1 MNKVD
6 FVEVIMK
13 RVNLNKQ
20 EAGQV
25 FESILSAMRQALKE
39 GKRIELRG
47 LGTFGV
53 RTRRPRMGRNPR
65 TGEKVSVPS
74 KKAPFFKP
82 GKELKII
89 EVVSETDNFVK

>member
-1 MNKVD
+1 MNKID
-6 FVEVIMK
+6 FVEIIAE
-13 RVNLNKQ
+13 RVNLNKL

-39 GKRIELRG
+39 GKRIEIRG

-74 KKAPFFKP
+74 KKVPFFKP
-82 GKELKII
+82 GKEFKII
-89 EVVSETDNFVK
+89 EVVNE

>member
-6 FVEVIMK
+6 FVQVIIE

-65 TGEKVSVPS
+65 TGEKVSVAS
-74 KKAPFFKP
+74 KKVPFFKP
-82 GKELKII
+82 GKEFKII
-89 EVVSETDNFVK
+89 EVIDE

>member
-6 FVEVIMK
+6 FVEVILEK
-13 RVNLNKQ
+13 VNLNKQ

-39 GKRIELRG
+39 GRRIELRG

-53 RTRRPRMGRNPR
+53 RTRKPRMGRNPR

-74 KKAPFFKP
+74 KKVPFFKP
-82 GKELKII
+82 GKEFKII
-89 EVVSETDNFVK
+89 EIINE

>member
-1 MNKVD
+1 MNKID
-6 FVEVIMK
+6 FVNIIAE

-39 GKRIELRG
+39 GKRIEIRG
-47 LGTFGV
+47 LGTFAV

-65 TGEKVSVPS
+65 TGEKVSVSS
-74 KKAPFFKP
+74 KKVPFFKP
-82 GKELKII
+82 GKEFKII
-89 EVVSETDNFVK
+89 E

>member
-1 MNKVD
+1 MNKID
-6 FVEVIMK
+6 FVEIIAE

-39 GKRIELRG
+39 GKRIEIRG

-74 KKAPFFKP
+74 KKVPFFKP
-82 GKELKII
+82 GKEFKII
-89 EVVSETDNFVK
+89 EIIDEQQK

>member
-6 FVEVIMK
+6 FVKVIAE
-13 RVNLNKQ
+13 RVSLNKQ

-25 FESILSAMRQALKE
+25 FESVLSAMRQALKE

-53 RTRRPRMGRNPR
+53 RTRKPRMGRNPR

-74 KKAPFFKP
+74 KKVPFFKP
-82 GKELKII
+82 GKEFKII
-89 EVVSETDNFVK
+89 EVIDE

>member
-6 FVEVIMK
+6 FVEVIIK

-74 KKAPFFKP
+74 KKVPFFKP
-82 GKELKII
+82 GKEFKII
-89 EVVSETDNFVK
+89 KIVDE

>member
-1 MNKVD
+1 MNKID
-6 FVEVIMK
+6 FVEIIAE
-13 RVNLNKQ
+13 RVNLNKL

-25 FESILSAMRQALKE
+25 FECILSAMRQALKE
-39 GKRIELRG
+39 GKRIEIRG

-74 KKAPFFKP
+74 KKVPFFKP
-82 GKELKII
+82 GKEFKII
-89 EVVSETDNFVK
+89 EVVDE

>member
-6 FVEVIMK
+6 FVEEIIK

-53 RTRRPRMGRNPR
+53 RIRRPRMGRNPR

-74 KKAPFFKP
+74 KKVPFFKP
-82 GKELKII
+82 GKEFKII
-89 EVVSETDNFVK
+89 EIVDE

>member
-6 FVEVIMK
+6 FVKVIAQM
-13 RVNLNKQ
+13 VNLNKQ

-53 RTRRPRMGRNPR
+53 RTRKPRMGRNPR

-74 KKAPFFKP
+74 KKVPFFRP
-82 GKELKII
+82 GKEFKII
-89 EVVSETDNFVK
+89 EVINE

>member
-1 MNKVD
+1 MNKID
-6 FVEVIMK
+6 FVEIIAK
-13 RVNLNKQ
+13 TVNLNKQ

-47 LGTFGV
+47 LGTFGI

-74 KKAPFFKP
+74 KKVPFFKP
-82 GKELKII
+82 GKEFKII
-89 EVVSETDNFVK
+89 EVVDD

>member
-1 MNKVD
+1 MNKID
-6 FVEVIMK
+6 FVEIIAE

-39 GKRIELRG
+39 GKRIEIRG

-65 TGEKVSVPS
+65 TGEKVSVSS
-74 KKAPFFKP
+74 KKVPFFKP
-82 GKELKII
+82 GKEFKII
-89 EVVSETDNFVK
+89 EIIDE